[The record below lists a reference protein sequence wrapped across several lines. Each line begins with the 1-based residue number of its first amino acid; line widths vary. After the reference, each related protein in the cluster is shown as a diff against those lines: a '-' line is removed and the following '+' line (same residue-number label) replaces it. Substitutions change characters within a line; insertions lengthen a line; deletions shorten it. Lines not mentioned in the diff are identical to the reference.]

1 MTRFVALIVIGMA
14 VSLVQ
19 GQGQPPTDWIRANA
33 IRLATVESG
42 HGFADMQPLKA
53 LVGDAR
59 VVSLGEATH
68 GRREFFQHKHRML
81 EFLASEMDFT
91 IFSIEANMP
100 EAYRLNDY
108 VLKGT
113 GDPAQLLKGVYFWT
127 WDTEEVLDMI
137 RWMRAFNASG
147 KGRIEFTGFDMQF
160 PIVALQNAT
169 AFVTRYD
176 PPYAP
181 TWQTTS
187 SDVTRAASA
196 PAPSSPGVNFG
207 LLNGTIP
214 AGAVAGKKV
223 RFSGFIKTE
232 DVKNGYAGLW
242 FRANSASGV
251 VAFDNMQNRGATG
264 TADWKQ
270 YVIDLSVPATVTNIV
285 FGALMPGSGLAW
297 FDDFAVEID
306 GQPYTDAVFD
316 YTFESPALKGFMGGG
331 NGYRVELDSS
341 VAHSGKQ
348 SVRMASGSAPAAP
361 SASSVDWRAV
371 MAELKDATTHLDAG
385 RAGYRAA
392 GANDDD
398 LDWAIQNVRVALQSL
413 QMKTNDVSRDR
424 SMADNVKWIL
434 DRNPKAKVVL
444 WAHNGHVATGGGLS
458 TPSSP
463 SMGGALRQMLG
474 RAMCV
479 FGFAFNQGSFQ
490 AVPQNGGPLK
500 DFTVSPLAADSLD
513 AMLATAAIPVFA
525 IDLRGAPDWFKAPR
539 RSREIGAVY
548 PDGVPDAFAGN
559 LVAPDAFDAMLFVES
574 TTAARKNPAR

>member
-1 MTRFVALIVIGMA
+1 
-14 VSLVQ
+14 
-19 GQGQPPTDWIRANA
+19 
-33 IRLATVESG
+33 
-42 HGFADMQPLKA
+42 MQPLKA
-53 LVGDAR
+53 VVGDAR

-68 GRREFFQHKHRML
+68 GTREFFQVKHRML
-81 EFLASEMDFT
+81 EFLASEMGFT

-113 GDPAQLLKGVYFWT
+113 GDPAQLLKGLYFWT

-147 KGRIEFTGFDMQF
+147 RGRIEFTGFDMQF
-160 PIVALQNAT
+160 PTVALQNAT

-176 PPYAP
+176 QAYAP
-181 TWQTTS
+181 TWQTTNA
-187 SDVTRAASA
+187 DAARAALA
-196 PAPSSPGVNFG
+196 PAPSSPGGPSFG

-214 AGAVAGKKV
+214 AAAVAGKKV

-242 FRANSASGV
+242 FQAKSASGT

-270 YVIDLSVPATVTNIV
+270 YVIDLSVPATVTSIV
-285 FGALMPGSGLAW
+285 FGALMPGSGQAW

-306 GQPYTDAVFD
+306 GQPYADASLD
-316 YTFESPALKGFMGGG
+316 YTFESPELKGFRGGG

-348 SVRMASGSAPAAP
+348 SVRMASSSAPAVSAP
-361 SASSVDWRAV
+361 AVTSGPRVDWRAV
-371 MAELKDATTHLDAG
+371 MAELKDAMTHLEAG

-392 GANDDD
+392 GAKDDD
-398 LDWAIQNVRVALQSL
+398 VDWAIQNVRIALQSL
-413 QMKTNDVSRDR
+413 QDKTNDVSRDR

-434 DRNPKAKVVL
+434 DRNPKARVVL

-458 TPSSP
+458 TRSSP
-463 SMGGALRQMLG
+463 SMGGTLRQMLG

-490 AVPQNGGPLK
+490 AFPQNGGQVR
-500 DFTVSPLAADSLD
+500 DFTVSPLPADSLD
-513 AMLATAAIPVFA
+513 AMLATPAIPVFA

-539 RSREIGAVY
+539 RSREIGAIY
-548 PDGVPDAFAGN
+548 PDGGPAN